1 MTSLD
6 ADALQTDPE
15 GLALLRDVL
24 GTATSGPPAMRPTP
38 LPSPEPVKPAMP
50 LARTTRRLGLVGS
63 AARVGR
69 VIAASPA
76 KPPGPREPGA
86 RPTTTEMRQDGTG
99 QDGIRQDQMRPE
111 TPRETPAPS
120 RPVRTVTKYA
130 AAEAEPPACPRVRR
144 KLWVEGEGWI
154 VRTVSRC

>member
-24 GTATSGPPAMRPTP
+24 GTAPSGPPAMRPTP

-63 AARVGR
+63 AALVGL

-76 KPPGPREPGA
+76 KPTVPREPGA
-86 RPTTTEMRQDGTG
+86 RPTTTEMRQDGV
-99 QDGIRQDQMRPE
+99 RQEQMRPE
-111 TPRETPAPS
+111 TPRETPGPS
-120 RPVRTVTKYA
+120 RPARTVTKVA
-130 AAEAEPPACPRVRR
+130 AAEAEPAACPRVRR